1 MDAQSNQF
9 EKASPWM
16 DRVLFAVVVATM
28 LLSLLGYM
36 HA

>member
-1 MDAQSNQF
+1 MDAQSNKF
-9 EKASPWM
+9 EEASPWV
-16 DRVLFAVVVATM
+16 DRVLLAVVVATM